1 MRPGLQPRCLSLGQ
15 IREFG
20 CRMARD
26 LEVAILFADVVGS
39 TQLYDKFGDTKASE
53 TVAVCLDAMKDATMQ
68 FDGTV
73 IKTIGDEVMS
83 TFPSVDQAMRA
94 AVMMQSRITS
104 DSRREDTIPVSIRI
118 GCHYGP
124 VVQEQNDIFGA
135 AVHTAN
141 RMTSQAKAKQIVI
154 SGETVSLM
162 SPELKKQTRQIDVAT
177 VRGRLDEVALYE
189 LLWNPE
195 EATSMLPTI
204 EWENRKA
211 SRLTL
216 SFRDQ
221 TVELDDKRKSVT
233 LGRADDNDLVIKGNL
248 ISRIHAKIEM
258 RRGKFVLIDQSTNGT
273 FIENVQGEERFV
285 RRDTTELHGEGVI
298 GLGRAEKAEGRE
310 AFGDGDLDRAGLEDV
325 GEVGGGL
332 ACHHRQGHRRG
343 GDQGG
348 QSFHGSSSCWMGG
361 SGQAATAVGAFLTVP
376 RRFSSRSARRESG
389 KHRAKYMQAMIG

>member
-1 MRPGLQPRCLSLGQ
+1 
-15 IREFG
+15 
-20 CRMARD
+20 MARD

-94 AVMMQSRITS
+94 AVMMQSRISS

-298 GLGRAEKAEGRE
+298 GLGRAEKSGAS
-310 AFGDGDLDRAGLEDV
+310 
-325 GEVGGGL
+325 L
-332 ACHHRQGHRRG
+332 AVQ
-343 GDQGG
+343 
-348 QSFHGSSSCWMGG
+348 FK
-361 SGQAATAVGAFLTVP
+361 TK
-376 RRFSSRSARRESG
+376 E
-389 KHRAKYMQAMIG
+389 